1 MKNEKAALIKKKLE
15 GGRWEGKIWGT
26 MMLKEE
32 WSWGTPG
39 VYLSLRV
46 AVRFLLIPFPKLLS
60 FVLSTLEK
68 ISTDKQV
75 PHTATGAHSC
85 PEMDGSAVA
94 RVAQGK
100 DFLSSDTMNDYNYV
114 PVPCSHSSL
123 CCLALGLCW
132 RYTHPFYPY
141 PEHLVQEG

>member
-1 MKNEKAALIKKKLE
+1 M
-15 GGRWEGKIWGT
+15 
-26 MMLKEE
+26 
-32 WSWGTPG
+32 
-39 VYLSLRV
+39 YLSLRV

-100 DFLSSDTMNDYNYV
+100 DFLSSDTMNDHDCASTV
-114 PVPCSHSSL
+114 FLLLSL
-123 CCLALGLCW
+123 LPGLGLCW
-132 RYTHPFYPY
+132 RYPHPFYPY
-141 PEHLVQEG
+141 PEHLVSEG